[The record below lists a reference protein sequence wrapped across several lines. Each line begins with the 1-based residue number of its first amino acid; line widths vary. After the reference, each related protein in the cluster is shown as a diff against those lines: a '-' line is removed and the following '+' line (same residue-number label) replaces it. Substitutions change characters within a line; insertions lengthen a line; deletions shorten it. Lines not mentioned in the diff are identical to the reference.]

1 MNLEKLKET
10 NEEVTK
16 ELENVGYDYD
26 SRKLIYER
34 YIKELE
40 LFLKNN
46 PGHVW
51 ATTQKIMVENFEGSK
66 DVYPEDL
73 LYEFLKEHHETLSLE
88 DKALIVNNMAYY
100 EFENNIFKK
109 ETILR
114 LERIAK
120 KGIRTKSILYPLVFT
135 YVKNGSSKI
144 LLYIDDLKSIMGN
157 TLELLLWEALGYRF
171 LGKID
176 KSCELL
182 EEMIV
187 NIRNEISKDN
197 GKENM
202 YLLMYSELARYNLCY
217 NKYMQKDFDYVH
229 KELSSLEKEID
240 DDLTVE
246 LMYDAIFNLYY
257 LMDFHKE
264 VKRIGEKMIGS
275 YVNKGFFERYLY
287 AIYKSDGMEA
297 AKSKM
302 EDYLKETTKSMSTE
316 IKDDLTLNENVFEC
330 TETLLEEM
338 LFITTSYNKI
348 INNDIKPKVYKD
360 DMVFYSWIQDCFLEN
375 CIMHT
380 N

>member
-10 NEEVTK
+10 NKEVTK

-120 KGIRTKSILYPLVFT
+120 KGIRTKSILYPLVFA
-135 YVKNGSSKI
+135 YVKKGSSKI

-176 KSCELL
+176 KSCQLL

-187 NIRNEISKDN
+187 NIKNEISKDN

-202 YLLMYSELARYNLCY
+202 HLLMYSELVRYNLCY

-229 KELSSLEKEID
+229 KELSILEKEID
-240 DDLTVE
+240 DGLTVE
-246 LMYDAIFNLYY
+246 LMYDAIFDLYY

-264 VKRIGEKMIGS
+264 VKRIGEKMIGN
-275 YVNKGFFERYLY
+275 YANKGFFERYLY
-287 AIYKSDGMEA
+287 AIYKSDGIEA

-302 EDYLKETTKSMSTE
+302 ENYLKETTKSMPTE

-360 DMVFYSWIQDCFLEN
+360 DMVFYFWIQDCFLEN